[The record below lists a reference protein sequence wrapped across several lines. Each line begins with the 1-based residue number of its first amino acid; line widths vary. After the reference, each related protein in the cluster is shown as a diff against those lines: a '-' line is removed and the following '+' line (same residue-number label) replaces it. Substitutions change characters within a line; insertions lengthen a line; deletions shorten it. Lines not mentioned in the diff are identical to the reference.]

1 MSELRLYS
9 PAKVNLFL
17 RILRRRADGFHELAS
32 LFQTIS
38 LFDELTF
45 RTALTDQLVCTDLS
59 IPTDGRNLIQKA
71 IDLFRRKSGWQ
82 VPLQVSLNKRIPVE
96 AGLGGGSGNAA
107 TALWACNEFCGR
119 RYSPEELGAWA
130 SEIGSDVTFFLS
142 HGTAYCTG
150 RGEILQ
156 PLAPLPPQSLWIVKP
171 PEGLSTAKVYG
182 ALIADH
188 LPQRDPAISLAAYLA
203 GRPDLY
209 NDLEEPAFALMPSLA
224 DLKSMLQVGREGKTL
239 MSGSGTSFFCLGGQA
254 PAVPSRTKV
263 YAAAFVNRPVDGWY
277 LPIKAS
283 YDIPLLWRT
292 FG

>member
-17 RILRRRADGFHELAS
+17 RILRRRPDGFHELAS

-45 RTALTDQLVCTDLS
+45 RTAKADQIVCTDLS
-59 IPTDGRNLIQKA
+59 IPTDGRNLVQKA

-107 TALWACNEFCGR
+107 TALWACNELCGR
-119 RYSPEELGAWA
+119 RFAIEELCAWA

-142 HGTAYCTG
+142 QGTAYCTG

-156 PLAPLPPQSLWIVKP
+156 PLAPLPPQNLWIVKP
-171 PEGLSTAKVYG
+171 PEGLSTAKVYA
-182 ALIADH
+182 ALRADE
-188 LPQRDPAISLAAYLA
+188 LPQRDPAISLAAFLA
-203 GRPDLY
+203 GRYDLY

-224 DLKSMLQVGREGKTL
+224 QLKNILQVGREGQTL
-239 MSGSGTSFFCLGGQA
+239 MSGSGTSFFCLGGR
-254 PAVPSRTKV
+254 VPEVSGRAQL
-263 YAAAFVNRPVDGWY
+263 YAAAFVNRDVNGWY
-277 LPIKAS
+277 
-283 YDIPLLWRT
+283 T
-292 FG
+292 Q